1 MLILLDLTFNRFL
14 YLPSGFHCFWLE
26 SVVNLIGV
34 LLLMIKDFSVVA
46 FNIFS
51 CNFSFFIFYYD
62 VSGYKYLC
70 VYSALNILSSL
81 SVEIVFLGKF
91 SIIISL
97 FFLLLSCLYSPSGTP
112 ITEMP
117 VMMSCIS
124 QWICSFFFVE
134 SIDLTLNS
142 VIFQFKSIIEPL

>member
-97 FFLLLSCLYSPSGTP
+97 FFLLLSCLYSPFGTLLLHEP
-112 ITEMP
+112 FLLLKLTK
-117 VMMSCIS
+117 
-124 QWICSFFFVE
+124 FVLYH
-134 SIDLTLNS
+134 LTL
-142 VIFQFKSIIEPL
+142 